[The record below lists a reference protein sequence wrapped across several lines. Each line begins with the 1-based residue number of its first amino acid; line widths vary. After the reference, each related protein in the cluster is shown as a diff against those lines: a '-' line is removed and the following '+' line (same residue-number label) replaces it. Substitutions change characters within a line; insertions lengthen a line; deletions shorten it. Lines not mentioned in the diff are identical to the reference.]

1 MSVPMDASG
10 LLIKVR
16 QARELFTE
24 GQASHDS
31 SALEEALK
39 IALEIREFL
48 DINDTSEMQNE
59 IDQFE
64 DLDMG
69 LNAFIFNCMELLG
82 HHDRML
88 PFLERAIHYLDNE
101 RKPDLWR
108 QLGLLYLAQKK
119 DIDKA
124 CDAWKRAIELDP
136 SILER
141 CPGLNLVHAYEA
153 LKKAGKKPRWKLLH
167 ADLKTGEFSVTMDS
181 S

>member
-1 MSVPMDASG
+1 MDAAG
-10 LLIKVR
+10 LLSKVK

-24 GQASHDS
+24 GQASHDF

-48 DINDTSEMQNE
+48 DISDTSVMQNE

-64 DLDMG
+64 HLDMG

-82 HHDRML
+82 QHDRML

-101 RKPDLWR
+101 RNPDLWR
-108 QLGLLYLAQKK
+108 QLGLLYLVQKK

-124 CDAWKRAIELDP
+124 CAAWTRAIQLDP
-136 SILER
+136 AILER

-153 LKKAGKKPRWKLLH
+153 LKKAGKQPRWKLLH
-167 ADLKTGEFSVTMDS
+167 ADLNTGDFSVSIDS